1 MKGFIVSATYR
12 VVNERAHVMLFGRL
26 ENGENFVSLNYYR
39 PYFYVKEKDLKKAL
53 KVDSFEYEKTK
64 FKDFNGEKVVKVVLD
79 LPKDLNVVRNA
90 LAGEGIPTYEGDVK
104 FARRFLIDKGIYSE
118 IDIEGDYESEEG
130 IDRIYREP
138 ELKGCEVDI
147 SLDVMSVDIE
157 TTPDA
162 SELLCIGMQ
171 QGKWKKCLVMHSKK
185 LKDCENFVNEEDLL
199 ERFFE
204 VVKEQDPDVIIGW
217 NFIDFDLKVIHGKC
231 KEYGIRFNLGRDNSL
246 TRTRFVN
253 DYMMRSKVD
262 ASGRVILD
270 GIDLL
275 KSNFVKLKDY
285 KLETVAQHYL
295 GKGKKTEEVDWDNFE
310 KEFKK
315 DPKKLVDYNFV
326 DVKLVL
332 DILKKG
338 NFLDLFMKRSKL
350 TGMRLSEVGGSVAPL
365 DYMYLMELKNRGIVA
380 LTSLYTEKM
389 EQVKGA
395 YVMEGKAG
403 LYDNIICL
411 DFKSLYPSAI
421 MTFNLDP
428 LAFEKKEVESP
439 YGTKF
444 AKEEGV
450 LPGILE
456 RLWKVRDELR
466 AKKDEVGRYAIK
478 ITMNSFWGA
487 LANNSCRY
495 FSLDLANSIT
505 GTARFVIQEAIK
517 YVKTQG
523 YEVIYSDTDS
533 MYVVAKKDA
542 DKEGKKLEKKVND
555 YFDKLVKKKFKRD
568 SVLELEFEKVYT
580 KFLLPKL
587 RGSTKGAK
595 KRYAGMVKGKLEVVG
610 MEAVRGDWTT
620 LAREFQK
627 ELLVKVFKGE
637 KLEGWVKKF
646 VKDMKSGKFDE
657 KLVYKKSIRKP
668 LEEYVKTTPP
678 HVKAA
683 RKCKDFS
690 GWVVEYVLTSDGPE
704 CICCKKHKLDYEH
717 YLEKQIKPIAETI
730 LDLLGKDFEK
740 MLQGQTTLF

>member
-1 MKGFIVSATYR
+1 MKGFIVYATYR
-12 VVNERAHVMLFGRL
+12 VVNDRAHVMLFGRL
-26 ENGENFVSLNYYR
+26 ENGQNFVTLNYFR

-53 KVDSFEYEKTK
+53 KVENFEYEKTK
-64 FKDFNGEKVVKVVLD
+64 FKDFNGEKVVKVILD

-118 IDIEGDYESEEG
+118 INIEGDYESEEG
-130 IDRIYREP
+130 IDRIYHEP
-138 ELKGCEVDI
+138 ELKSCEVDVK
-147 SLDVMSVDIE
+147 LDVMSIDIE
-157 TTPDA
+157 TTPDV
-162 SELLCIGMQ
+162 ENLLCIGMQ
-171 QGKWKKCLVMHSKK
+171 QGSWKKCLVMHSKK
-185 LKDCENFVNEEDLL
+185 LKDCENFKDEEDLL

-204 VVKEQDPDVIIGW
+204 LVKERDPDVIIGW
-217 NFIDFDLKVIHGKC
+217 NFIDFDLKVIHAKC

-246 TRTRFVN
+246 SRTRFTN
-253 DYMMRSKVD
+253 DFMLKSKVD

-275 KSNFVKLKDY
+275 KDSFVKLPDY
-285 KLETVAQHYL
+285 KLETAAQHYL
-295 GKGKKTEEVDWDNFE
+295 GKGKLSEQVDWEDLFE
-310 KEFKK
+310 SFKK
-315 DPKKLVDYNFV
+315 SPDKLVEYNFM

-332 DILKKG
+332 DILNKS
-338 NFLDLFMKRSKL
+338 NLLDLFVKRSKL

-365 DYMYLMELKNRGIVA
+365 DYMYLMELKKRGIVA

-403 LYDNIICL
+403 LYDNIIAL

-421 MTFNLDP
+421 RTFNLDP
-428 LAFEKKEVESP
+428 LAFEKKEIKSP

-487 LANNSCRY
+487 LANSSCRY

-505 GTARFVIQEAIK
+505 GTARYVIQEAIK
-517 YVKTQG
+517 YVESKG

-533 MYVVAKKDA
+533 MYVVAKGDP
-542 DKEGKKLEKKVND
+542 DKEGVKLEKEVNA
-555 YFDKLVKKKFKRD
+555 YFDKLVKEKFKRN
-568 SVLELEFEKVYT
+568 SVLELEFEKIYT

-595 KRYAGMVKGKLEVVG
+595 KRYAGLVKGKLEVVG
-610 MEAVRGDWTT
+610 MEAVRGDWTK
-620 LAREFQK
+620 LAREFQE

-637 KLEGWVKKF
+637 KLEAWVKGF
-646 VKDMKSGKFDE
+646 VKDMKSGKYDD

-683 RKCKDFS
+683 RKCKDFYGS
-690 GWVVEYVLTSDGPE
+690 VVEYVLTTDGPE
-704 CICCKKHKLDYEH
+704 CVCCKKHKLDYEH
-717 YLEKQIKPIAETI
+717 YLEKQIKPIAKSI
-730 LDLLGKDFEK
+730 LDLIGKDFNK